1 MIDVKSV
8 GSSQV
13 AEGNGAAKA
22 VAVAEKNSQSSVW
35 DDELMTTR
43 ELMEFLSLSRTKVWE
58 LVNKE
63 QLPAFKIGGDYRY
76 RRSEVLGWLEK
87 FRVKRGGASASAS

>member
-1 MIDVKSV
+1 MSDKKL
-8 GSSQV
+8 
-13 AEGNGAAKA
+13 AEAAEQIA
-22 VAVAEKNSQSSVW
+22 AAEAEKAAVPQPEKPKRTIHW

-43 ELMEFLSLSRTKVWE
+43 QLMEFLSLSRTKIWE

-76 RRSEVLGWLEK
+76 RRTEVIEWLEK
-87 FRVKRGGASASAS
+87 YRVKRG

>member
-1 MIDVKSV
+1 MLQNSD
-8 GSSQV
+8 
-13 AEGNGAAKA
+13 GNTA
-22 VAVAEKNSQSSVW
+22 VAVAGELSQGTALTASEEATTSARKNGAW

-43 ELMEFLSLSRTKVWE
+43 ELMAFLSLSRTKVWE

-76 RRSEVLGWLEK
+76 RRSEILAWMER
-87 FRVKRGGASASAS
+87 FRVKR

>member
-1 MIDVKSV
+1 MSDENGTEVEAS
-8 GSSQV
+8 
-13 AEGNGAAKA
+13 AEAQAPP
-22 VAVAEKNSQSSVW
+22 EKPKRTIHW

-43 ELMEFLSLSRTKVWE
+43 QLMEFLGLSRTKIWE

-76 RRSEVLGWLEK
+76 RRSEVLEWMEK
-87 FRVKRGGASASAS
+87 FRVKR

>member
-1 MIDVKSV
+1 MSDSKL
-8 GSSQV
+8 QEV
-13 AEGNGAAKA
+13 AEAR
-22 VAVAEKNSQSSVW
+22 VAEEAERKAAAAAAQPEKPKRTIHW

-43 ELMEFLSLSRTKVWE
+43 QLMEFLSLSRTKIWE

-76 RRSEVLGWLEK
+76 RRSEVIEWLER
-87 FRVKRGGASASAS
+87 FRVKRG

>member
-1 MIDVKSV
+1 MSEKKL
-8 GSSQV
+8 
-13 AEGNGAAKA
+13 AEAAEKIAEAEAEKAA
-22 VAVAEKNSQSSVW
+22 VAPQPEKPKRTIHW

-43 ELMEFLSLSRTKVWE
+43 QLMEFLSLSRTKIWE

-76 RRSEVLGWLEK
+76 RRTEVIEWLEK
-87 FRVKRGGASASAS
+87 YRVKRG

>member
-1 MIDVKSV
+1 MLQNSDENS
-8 GSSQV
+8 
-13 AEGNGAAKA
+13 A
-22 VAVAEKNSQSSVW
+22 VAVAGESSQGAVLTASEEAAKSARKFGTW

-43 ELMEFLSLSRTKVWE
+43 ELMAFLSLSRTKVWE

-76 RRSEVLGWLEK
+76 RRSEILAWMER
-87 FRVKRGGASASAS
+87 FRVKR

>member
-1 MIDVKSV
+1 MTTENAVSEV
-8 GSSQV
+8 AVETPV
-13 AEGNGAAKA
+13 AEVPPAPDKL
-22 VAVAEKNSQSSVW
+22 KRTIHW

-43 ELMEFLSLSRTKVWE
+43 QLMEFLGLSRTKIWE

-76 RRSEVLGWLEK
+76 RRSEVIVWLEK
-87 FRVKRGGASASAS
+87 FRVKR

>member
-1 MIDVKSV
+1 MSEKKL
-8 GSSQV
+8 QEV
-13 AEGNGAAKA
+13 AE
-22 VAVAEKNSQSSVW
+22 AVAEAAESAEAGPPQPEKPKRTIHW

-43 ELMEFLSLSRTKVWE
+43 QLMEFLSLSRTKIWE

-76 RRSEVLGWLEK
+76 RRSEVLEWLER
-87 FRVKRGGASASAS
+87 FRVKR

>member
-1 MIDVKSV
+1 M
-8 GSSQV
+8 
-13 AEGNGAAKA
+13 AEAVVEAEEEAKA
-22 VAVAEKNSQSSVW
+22 SAPPQPEKPKRTIHW

-43 ELMEFLSLSRTKVWE
+43 QLMEFLSLSRTKIWE

-76 RRSEVLGWLEK
+76 RRSEVIEWLER
-87 FRVKRGGASASAS
+87 FRVKR

>member
-1 MIDVKSV
+1 MSDSKLAE
-8 GSSQV
+8 V
-13 AEGNGAAKA
+13 AETVAAA
-22 VAVAEKNSQSSVW
+22 EAEKAAAAPPQPEKPKRTIHW

-43 ELMEFLSLSRTKVWE
+43 QLMEFLSLSRTKIWE

-76 RRSEVLGWLEK
+76 RRSEVIEWLERY
-87 FRVKRGGASASAS
+87 RVKRG